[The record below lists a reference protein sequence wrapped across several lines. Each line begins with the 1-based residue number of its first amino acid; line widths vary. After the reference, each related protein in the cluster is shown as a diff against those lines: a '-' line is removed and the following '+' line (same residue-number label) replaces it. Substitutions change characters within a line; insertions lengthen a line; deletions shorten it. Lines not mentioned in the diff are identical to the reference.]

1 MVSSIN
7 SGPLPLLISNS
18 KEVGQVVFPFSYV
31 SLNKCSGGTTTR
43 WKSLCHGLRGAQL
56 KVRRPQIVTLFQAM
70 WLWTRRLNLLRLIF
84 LNWEMG
90 QITLHGN
97 YKDLDEVRVIKAP
110 GNWLILVSF
119 TRSRSILVSFWL
131 DNWVCSTKGFL
142 ADVSMWTAGEL
153 WAE

>member
-1 MVSSIN
+1 
-7 SGPLPLLISNS
+7 
-18 KEVGQVVFPFSYV
+18 
-31 SLNKCSGGTTTR
+31 
-43 WKSLCHGLRGAQL
+43 
-56 KVRRPQIVTLFQAM
+56 
-70 WLWTRRLNLLRLIF
+70 
-84 LNWEMG
+84 MG

-142 ADVSMWTAGEL
+142 ADVSM
-153 WAE
+153 